1 MSAKNALN
9 AIDYKLKSEFA
20 LIQEVDNYL
29 RMVEENAEDAQLKI
43 LETMKIEL
51 NNILQIDKQAI
62 IRWSSI
68 SQM

>member
-1 MSAKNALN
+1 
-9 AIDYKLKSEFA
+9 
-20 LIQEVDNYL
+20 
-29 RMVEENAEDAQLKI
+29 
-43 LETMKIEL
+43 MKIEL